1 MRVLRCGALW
11 VVSVCAAA
19 CGKRPPL
26 CPEAH
31 YDFEIAVAATSVA
44 MSPQVPQVTAHT
56 TSDKGGISV
65 DIVDGVGTVSYEGR
79 GPIPAFLYSAVPWD
93 FIDRTLYA
101 GMGIA
106 DGVWYP
112 FWLYCSDD
120 GRLTDFDGEMS
131 DRDVAV
137 LTTVEGTCTLAGGR
151 ATPLEIPA
159 HSLRNVALTCGFTV
173 TTTPASTHAL
183 ELAGSRAGTATFG
196 SGLGIVLPFHTVDC
210 RVSCGDPGW
219 YELHAVVADPVTQTA
234 AFAIYYFEDDILGVQ
249 VGNGFRLPLATPYND
264 WYADAQWALVR

>member
-1 MRVLRCGALW
+1 
-11 VVSVCAAA
+11 
-19 CGKRPPL
+19 
-26 CPEAH
+26 
-31 YDFEIAVAATSVA
+31 

-131 DRDVAV
+131 DSRTSRSSRRSKGPARWPR
-137 LTTVEGTCTLAGGR
+137 TGPRRWTSRPTAC
-151 ATPLEIPA
+151 ATSRSP
-159 HSLRNVALTCGFTV
+159 
-173 TTTPASTHAL
+173 
-183 ELAGSRAGTATFG
+183 AGSR
-196 SGLGIVLPFHTVDC
+196 
-210 RVSCGDPGW
+210 
-219 YELHAVVADPVTQTA
+219 
-234 AFAIYYFEDDILGVQ
+234 
-249 VGNGFRLPLATPYND
+249 
-264 WYADAQWALVR
+264 

>member
-19 CGKRPPL
+19 CGERPPL

-31 YDFEIAVAATSVA
+31 YDGEIAVAATSVA
-44 MSPQVPQVTAHT
+44 MSPRVPQVTAHT

-79 GPIPAFLYSAVPWD
+79 GPIPAFLFSEIRWD

-101 GMGIA
+101 GLGIA

-120 GRLTDFDGEMS
+120 GRLTDFDGEMT

-137 LTTVEGTCTLAGGR
+137 LTTVEGTCTLAGNR

-159 HSLRNVALTCGFTV
+159 HSLRNVALSCGFTV
-173 TTTPASTHAL
+173 TTTPASTQAL

-196 SGLGIVLPFHTVDC
+196 TGLGIVLPFHTVDC

-219 YELHAVVADPVTQTA
+219 YELHAVVWDPVTQAA
-234 AFAIYYFEDDILGVQ
+234 AFAIYYFQDEILGVQ
-249 VGNGFRLPLATPYND
+249 VGNGFELPVAAPYND
-264 WYADAQWALVR
+264 AYANAQWTLVR